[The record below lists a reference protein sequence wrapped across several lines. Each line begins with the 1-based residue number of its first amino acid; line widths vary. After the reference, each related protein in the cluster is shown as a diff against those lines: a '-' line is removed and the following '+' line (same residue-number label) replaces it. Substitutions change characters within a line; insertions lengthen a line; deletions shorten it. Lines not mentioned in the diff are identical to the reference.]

1 MFDPKTK
8 KYPYPEYTDQHYL
21 DVGKENDL
29 VIDKNYPFIDNSFS
43 FRFKKFWIRL
53 VLVLIVFPLTHIKIG
68 LRIKN
73 RRGYRLAKKE
83 LRNGAITISNHIH
96 LWDFIAIN
104 KAIRYKKPHV
114 LVWDKNVKGKDAFLI
129 RMMGGIPIPNNN
141 LEAMVEFNKT
151 IKNYLLSGGILQIYP
166 EGSMWEYYAPIRPFK
181 VGAAS
186 LAIKYNIPILPMGFS
201 YRHPSKLRK
210 LLFKDPAA
218 ITLTIGEPL
227 YPDISLDKKEQ
238 ELDLTRRA
246 HEAVCELCGIDP
258 KENLYEAIFHNNTRI
273 DYY

>member
-21 DVGKENDL
+21 DVGKEKDI

-43 FRFKKFWIRL
+43 FRFKKFLIRL
-53 VLVLIVFPLTHIKIG
+53 VLVIIVFPLTHIKIG

-73 RRGYRLAKKE
+73 RRGFRLAKKE
-83 LRNGAITISNHIH
+83 LHNGAITISNHIH

-104 KAIRYKKPHV
+104 KAIRYKKPRV

-141 LEAMVEFNKT
+141 LEAMLAFNKT
-151 IKNYLLSGGILQIYP
+151 IGDYLLSGGILQIYP

-181 VGAAS
+181 VGAAA
-186 LAIKYNIPILPMGFS
+186 LAIKYNVPILPMGFS
-201 YRHPSKLRK
+201 YRRPSKLRK

-238 ELDLTRRA
+238 EQDLTRRA
-246 HEAVCELCGIDP
+246 HIAVCELCGIDP